1 MRLGLAILVYCFLF
15 LNPLSAADATAHS
28 SDPIVIGFLG
38 GNVRSTNEIHAEVQL
53 AERLQ
58 HDYPSGVQIRMFE
71 NHHGRQA
78 RREILQLLDRNRDGR
93 LSTAE
98 KSAARIA
105 IYGHSWGASETV
117 NLARALGVDGIPVL
131 LTIQVDSVAKLGQD
145 DARIP
150 PNVAEAANFFQTDGL
165 LHGRSEIRAADPTRT
180 RILGNFRFHYKSHQI
195 DCSAFPWYARL
206 FMKPHIEIE
215 SDPQV
220 WKQVDSLIRSNLHN
234 NPSDN

>member
-1 MRLGLAILVYCFLF
+1 MRLGLSILVYSFLL
-15 LNPLSAADATAHS
+15 LNSASAADAT

-38 GNVRSTNEIHAEVQL
+38 GRVHSTNEIHAEVQL

-58 HDYPSGVQIRMFE
+58 HDYPSGLRIRMFE
-71 NHHGRQA
+71 NHRGRQA
-78 RREILQLLDRNRDGR
+78 RREILQLLDRNRDGH

-117 NLARALGVDGIPVL
+117 NLARALGQDGIPVL
-131 LTIQVDSVAKLGQD
+131 LTIQVDSVAKFGQD
-145 DARIP
+145 DGRIP
-150 PNVAEAANFFQTDGL
+150 PNVAQAANFFQTDGL

-180 RILGNFRFHYKSHQI
+180 RILGNFHFRYKSHQI
-195 DCSAFPWYARL
+195 DCSSFPWYARL

-220 WKQVDSLIRSNLHN
+220 WQQVDSLIRAQL
-234 NPSDN
+234 

>member
-1 MRLGLAILVYCFLF
+1 MRLGLSILACSVLF
-15 LNPLSAADATAHS
+15 LNPVSAADAITNI

-38 GNVRSTNEIHAEVQL
+38 GRVHSTNEIHAEVQL

-58 HDYPSGVQIRMFE
+58 HDYPSGVEIRTFE

-78 RREILQLLDRNRDGR
+78 RLEILQLLDRNRDGH

-165 LHGRSEIRAADPTRT
+165 LHGRSEIHATDPTRT
-180 RILGNFRFHYKSHQI
+180 RILGNFHFHYKSHSI

-220 WKQVDSLIRSNLHN
+220 WQQVDSLIRAQL
-234 NPSDN
+234 